1 MTEINSAMSIVR
13 KWRNQYG
20 SGFLNTRISQQISL
34 PSCVRSGLGKSKI
47 MHAMLTEDQ
56 FNTLVAPREYLWW
69 DVADKRMLSLE
80 SVVEGILT
88 KGDLEDVRQ
97 LLDTIGIQKVREIF
111 EQQIRKERCNYR
123 PPTINYFSLYFAHHA

>member
-1 MTEINSAMSIVR
+1 
-13 KWRNQYG
+13 
-20 SGFLNTRISQQISL
+20 
-34 PSCVRSGLGKSKI
+34 

-56 FNTLVAPREYLWW
+56 FNTLVAPREYLWR

-88 KGDLEDVRQ
+88 KGDLDDVRQ
-97 LLDTIGIQKVREIF
+97 LIQEIGTPKVREIF

>member
-1 MTEINSAMSIVR
+1 
-13 KWRNQYG
+13 
-20 SGFLNTRISQQISL
+20 
-34 PSCVRSGLGKSKI
+34 

-56 FNTLVAPREYLWW
+56 FNTLVAPREYLWR

-88 KGDLEDVRQ
+88 KGDLNDVRQ
-97 LLDTIGIQKVREIF
+97 LLEEIGTPKVREIF
-111 EQQIRKERCNYR
+111 EQQIRKKGCNYR

>member
-1 MTEINSAMSIVR
+1 MR
-13 KWRNQYG
+13 G
-20 SGFLNTRISQQISL
+20 
-34 PSCVRSGLGKSKI
+34 GLVPRT
-47 MHAMLTEDQ
+47 AMLTEDQ

-69 DVADKRMLSLE
+69 DVADKRMLSLD

-97 LLDTIGIQKVREIF
+97 LLDKIGTQKVREIF